1 MPIVRYSILCKGVRE
16 ECPDARIVLHLDF
29 GTDNKMYRQWF
40 DQDQKNE
47 TDFGKV
53 SEKSRTSWKR
63 TVRWEINMK
72 PVTCELERHN

>member
-1 MPIVRYSILCKGVRE
+1 MS
-16 ECPDARIVLHLDF
+16 PDLRRRLQ
-29 GTDNKMYRQWF
+29 KF

-72 PVTCELERHN
+72 PVACELERHN